1 MQPYAKASG
10 QYLAQRVLGASPQQL
25 MALLLEGG
33 QRFLTQAVQAIGRRD
48 IAAKAQFTN
57 KALAIVEELTLRLNH
72 EEGGELVGNL
82 VRIHDWWTR
91 EILSASASKDPA
103 RLERVSRQMGELRQ
117 AWEQLDQ
124 KPSGSHEG
132 PAVMVRD
139 MVG

>member
-33 QRFLTQAVQAIGRRD
+33 QRFLAQAAQAIGRRD
-48 IAAKAQFTN
+48 IAAKAQFAN
-57 KALAIVEELTLRLNH
+57 KALAVVEELTLRLNH

-91 EILSASASKDPA
+91 EILAASAAKDPA
-103 RLERVSRQMGELRQ
+103 RLDRVGRQMGELRQ
-117 AWEQLDQ
+117 AWEQAELKRTGAQD
-124 KPSGSHEG
+124 G
-132 PAVMVRD
+132 PALQVRD
-139 MVG
+139 LVG